1 MAKKVVIK
9 DGKSYIANRF
19 KCEEYAWKAI
29 DPKTRIGWCKVGN
42 CPCRANKCYKLKQH
56 GKNL

>member
-19 KCEEYAWKAI
+19 KCEEYAWKQQI
-29 DPKTRIGWCKVGN
+29 
-42 CPCRANKCYKLKQH
+42 
-56 GKNL
+56 

>member
-9 DGKSYIANRF
+9 DGKSYIDNRF

-29 DPKTRIGWCKVGN
+29 GPKIRIGWCKVGN
-42 CPCRANKCYKLKQH
+42 CPCRTNKCYKLK
-56 GKNL
+56 

>member
-19 KCEEYAWKAI
+19 KYEEYTWKAT
-29 DPKTRIGWCKVGN
+29 DLKTRIGWCKVGN
-42 CPCRANKCYKLKQH
+42 CSCIANKCYKLK
-56 GKNL
+56 